1 MWYNDANMIGRHF
14 LVYSP
19 KNPRVKRQYTIC
31 SSMNPLV
38 RAEILKL
45 AEGVLTRK
53 IENFDYALM
62 LGQD

>member
-1 MWYNDANMIGRHF
+1 
-14 LVYSP
+14 
-19 KNPRVKRQYTIC
+19 
-31 SSMNPLV
+31 MNPLV